1 MTLTRKLLHVG
12 ATALMLSTVASVTTF
27 VTADAA
33 YAERGN
39 GNGNSRS
46 NRDRDRS
53 SNRGQERQAER
64 RAIIESAGVRNWGA
78 IASELGNLNKAH
90 ANENARLNS
99 SDPVHQALGAYAET
113 GGISSEGLTTYA
125 EAAFLYDEYRA
136 GLLGTEATTTDEL
149 GNTVPVLDEFDNPVI
164 ITEDNIDEYALSFEE
179 QSGLSPELIA
189 AYDSLGTLTADREDP
204 LSGGAVDALNWML
217 ALEDPADG
225 TVEGEGEGG
234 EGTPTE

>member
-39 GNGNSRS
+39 SGNARS
-46 NRDRDRS
+46 NGNRDRDRS
-53 SNRGQERQAER
+53 SNRGQQRQTER
-64 RAIIESAGVRNWGA
+64 RAIMETAGVSNWGA
-78 IASELGNLNKAH
+78 IASELGNLNKAN

-149 GNTVPVLDEFDNPVI
+149 GNPAPVLDELGNPVL
-164 ITEDNIDEYALSFEE
+164 ITEDNINEYALSFEE

-189 AYDSLGTLTADREDP
+189 AYDSLGELTADREDP
-204 LSGGAVDALNWML
+204 LSGGAVDAMNWML
-217 ALEDPADG
+217 ELAAPAS
-225 TVEGEGEGG
+225 E
-234 EGTPTE
+234 